1 MSSIPLWFG
10 WVSVILAILTFG
22 SYGLPAK
29 MKRIRKAKISQMV
42 FQLPL
47 SLIIFIS
54 SFLVLTY
61 NKWEFTYLGI
71 VGPALWVPASC
82 FALLAI
88 SKIGVSIG
96 QSIWSAV
103 TIGVSFVWGSILPG
117 HTPKNQK
124 LSIVFVIFLI
134 LGVSCFGFIKPNQP
148 DDEDDEDNKDNED
161 NEDNKDNKDNK
172 DNEDNEDNKDDKDNK
187 DNKDNEDNKDNIETI
202 QSVNN
207 IENNDNHER
216 INIIE
221 NIDNDENSEEE
232 RRNLRNPRKRVQ
244 RNVSKKDFIIG
255 ILSAITCGL
264 LNGSMM
270 VPLSYVPSESN
281 GIIYIVSFGIGTIIV
296 TPIVFFIFYFIGI
309 IRNKCNPTKK
319 PFLKLSDL
327 KIKKAMIPGM
337 ISGIFWSLGNFFATY
352 ATLSPLGMSQGFSLT
367 QLAVVVAALWG
378 IFVFKEISGK
388 KNLIIFSSV
397 AITTLV
403 FAMLLGI
410 YG

>member
-22 SYGLPAK
+22 SFAVPLK
-29 MKRIRKAKISQMV
+29 MKKTKKLKIPQMV
-42 FQLPL
+42 FQLPI
-47 SLIIFIS
+47 SISIFLTG
-54 SFLVLTY
+54 FLVLTY
-61 NKWEFTYLGI
+61 NKWEFTYFGI
-71 VGPALWVPASC
+71 IGSALWVPANC
-82 FALLAI
+82 FALLAF
-88 SKIGVSIG
+88 SKIGISIG
-96 QSIWSAV
+96 QSILGSV
-103 TIGVSFVWGSILPG
+103 TITVSFVWGSILPG
-117 HTPKNQK
+117 HTPKNQI
-124 LSIVFVIFLI
+124 LSIVFVICLV
-134 LGVSCFGFIKPNQP
+134 LVVSLFGFIKPNQ
-148 DDEDDEDNKDNED
+148 
-161 NEDNKDNKDNK
+161 
-172 DNEDNEDNKDDKDNK
+172 
-187 DNKDNEDNKDNIETI
+187 I
-202 QSVNN
+202 
-207 IENNDNHER
+207 
-216 INIIE
+216 
-221 NIDNDENSEEE
+221 EEE
-232 RRNLRNPRKRVQ
+232 KKGEIEMIDFVNEELENPQKKTQ
-244 RNVSKKDFIIG
+244 KNVSKKDFIIG
-255 ILSAITCGL
+255 ILSAIICGL

-296 TPIVFFIFYFIGI
+296 TPIIFFIFYFVGI

-367 QLAVVVAALWG
+367 QLAVVVASLWG